1 MKKDK
6 AIKRILRYRN
16 RELRT
21 RLFQLSPFWFSILIF
36 VIALLILAISLFI
49 YDYNNWASG
58 VLVSTSC
65 GCFTGLVFYF
75 LSNIRNNKIAKLQK
89 EYRQLKEVLD
99 ILKNITNLAD
109 CYKFKR
115 LFGERRNIFDDTELI
130 LLWLNDLENARN
142 QLPLELYDILPEKGY
157 DPADRDNLN
166 SYRDHIC
173 SAESKKFAEAIL
185 LEINKE
191 LLPLLDY
198 LQEMYREREDQ
209 LMLMGKHFF

>member
-21 RLFQLSPFWFSILIF
+21 RLFQLSPFWFSIIIF

-115 LFGERRNIFDDTELI
+115 LFGERRNIFDDSELI
-130 LLWLNDLENARN
+130 VLWLNDLENARN
-142 QLPLELYDILPEKGY
+142 HLPLEIYDILPEKGY
-157 DPADRDNLN
+157 DPVDRDNLN
-166 SYRDHIC
+166 SYRDRIC
-173 SAESKKFAEAIL
+173 SAESEKLAEAML

-209 LMLMGKHFF
+209 IMLMGKHFF

>member
-1 MKKDK
+1 MKKDND
-6 AIKRILRYRN
+6 IKRILRYRN

-89 EYRQLKEVLD
+89 EFRQLKEVLE

-109 CYKFKR
+109 CYKFKG
-115 LFGERRNIFDDTELI
+115 LFGEKRNIFDDSELI
-130 LLWLNDLENARN
+130 FLWLNDLENARN

>member
-21 RLFQLSPFWFSILIF
+21 RLFQLSPFWFAILIF

-115 LFGERRNIFDDTELI
+115 LFGERRNIFDDSELI